1 MSEKGITSAARQSSC
16 RSRKC
21 SSCPLCQGEK
31 IRCTP
36 EICRI
41 CNESHI
47 EGFKKGVKHQREN
60 SIERELVELFDKK
73 YGRDEAVRLDKLNE
87 ELLELNREV
96 LLYFSNNDIN
106 NIEDICDEMSDV
118 VAVIAHLCSIFGT
131 DLNKLLK
138 QSYNKVKGREKDPNY
153 LRKHPHV

>member
-1 MSEKGITSAARQSSC
+1 MSKKGIVAAAKQSSG
-16 RSRKC
+16 RSMKC

-60 SIERELVELFDKK
+60 STEREIIEMFDEK
-73 YGRDEAVRLDKLNE
+73 YGRDTAVRLEKLNE

-96 LLYFSNNDIN
+96 LLYFSDNDIN

-118 VAVIAHLCSIFGT
+118 VAVIAQLCSICGT

-138 QSYNKVKGREKDPNY
+138 QAYKKVKGREKDPNY
-153 LRKHPHV
+153 LRKHPHE

>member
-1 MSEKGITSAARQSSC
+1 MSKKGITAAAKQSSC
-16 RSRKC
+16 NSKKC
-21 SSCPLCQGEK
+21 SSCTFCKGEN
-31 IRCTP
+31 IRCTLK
-36 EICRI
+36 ICRI
-41 CNESHI
+41 CVESHR
-47 EGFKKGVKHQREN
+47 EGFKKGAKYQREN
-60 SIERELVELFDKK
+60 NIEKQLVHLFDKK
-73 YGRDEAVRLDKLNE
+73 YGRDEIIRLDKLNE

-138 QSYNKVKGREKDPNY
+138 QAYNKVKGREKDPNY

>member
-1 MSEKGITSAARQSSC
+1 MSKKGIEAAARESSGK
-16 RSRKC
+16 SRKC
-21 SSCPLCQGEK
+21 CTCPLCQK
-31 IRCTP
+31 LPFNCTP
-36 EICRI
+36 AIAKI

-47 EGFKKGVKHQREN
+47 EGFKKGAKYQRKN

-73 YGRDEAVRLDKLNE
+73 YGRDEALRLDKLNE

-138 QSYNKVKGREKDPNY
+138 QAYNKVKGREKDPNY
-153 LRKHPHV
+153 LRKHPHE